1 MIQVEERKST
11 AYDPYKAL
19 GLAIIEAAATVYKD
33 ALVKH
38 DDVAIAE
45 NEKFFRSEWAQ
56 SLILIRSYLWRES
69 AEWLRRQHDERKGI
83 SESGMGA

>member
-33 ALVKH
+33 ALEIGR
-38 DDVAIAE
+38 A
-45 NEKFFRSEWAQ
+45 SC
-56 SLILIRSYLWRES
+56 RE
-69 AEWLRRQHDERKGI
+69 RV
-83 SESGMGA
+83 

>member
-33 ALVKH
+33 ALVKP

-56 SLILIRSYLWRES
+56 SLSDIDTVVLMARIRRMVKE
-69 AEWLRRQHDERKGI
+69 A
-83 SESGMGA
+83 A

>member
-11 AYDPYKAL
+11 AHDPYKAL

-38 DDVAIAE
+38 DDVAL
-45 NEKFFRSEWAQ
+45 
-56 SLILIRSYLWRES
+56 SLI
-69 AEWLRRQHDERKGI
+69 HI
-83 SESGMGA
+83 SEPTRRS

>member
-1 MIQVEERKST
+1 MIKTAERKST

-19 GLAIIEAAATVYKD
+19 GLAIIEAAATDYKE

-38 DDVAIAE
+38 DDIATAE

-56 SLILIRSYLWRES
+56 SLSDIDTVVLMAGIRKMIREV
-69 AEWLRRQHDERKGI
+69 A
-83 SESGMGA
+83 

>member
-56 SLILIRSYLWRES
+56 SLSDIDTVV
-69 AEWLRRQHDERKGI
+69 WLRRQHDERKGI

>member
-1 MIQVEERKST
+1 MIKTADNRPT

-33 ALVKH
+33 TLVKH

-56 SLILIRSYLWRES
+56 SLSDIDTVVLMARIRRMVKE
-69 AEWLRRQHDERKGI
+69 A
-83 SESGMGA
+83 A

>member
-45 NEKFFRSEWAQ
+45 NEKFFRSEC
-56 SLILIRSYLWRES
+56 
-69 AEWLRRQHDERKGI
+69 GP
-83 SESGMGA
+83 

>member
-56 SLILIRSYLWRES
+56 CLSDIVDHS
-69 AEWLRRQHDERKGI
+69 Q
-83 SESGMGA
+83 